1 LSVVLSNLC
10 VTAQIR
16 VRIKEALAREQQRYT
31 SANCSLNAKL
41 MREGS
46 EGGDVLAVGSSGAE
60 AASEQLPPPSSS
72 SSSPPSSSSSSSL
85 LSRSGGGSGAA
96 PEPEPEPEVELVAQ
110 VSDGPPCPPST
121 LHPCVAGWPGAI

>member
-1 LSVVLSNLC
+1 MLSTLC

-31 SANCSLNAKL
+31 SANCSLSAKL

-60 AASEQLPPPSSS
+60 AAAEQPPPPL
-72 SSSPPSSSSSSSL
+72 SPSPSSSL
-85 LSRSGGGSGAA
+85 LS
-96 PEPEPEPEVELVAQ
+96 
-110 VSDGPPCPPST
+110 
-121 LHPCVAGWPGAI
+121 